1 MKNNELVL
9 QSYKYFFRKL
19 QVPQK
24 HEKDENDVR

>member
-9 QSYKYFFRKL
+9 QSYKYFTLKL
-19 QVPQK
+19 QVSQK